1 MGGNFFLFR
10 ISKVFGIYAKV
21 FTEAYNVNAF
31 AMLRNT
37 EVHGI
42 NNLGRNHGI
51 TYFVKSVEN
60 GFKRFA
66 FIVNGKPFHIFKEKC
81 FWLFAT
87 EDFCD
92 IEEKCATGFLE
103 AEAFTC
109 EGKCLAREACT
120 KNIKVIRNKSLGIL
134 RSYIAKRDFAIVGE
148 ISFLSL
154 SIPLGGKYTLTSE
167 ILEGHAKTSN
177 TGKKVDE
184 CEFGVFRPW
193 ERNEVKIIKK
203 RTLKWG

>member
-1 MGGNFFLFR
+1 MA
-10 ISKVFGIYAKV
+10 II
-21 FTEAYNVNAF
+21 
-31 AMLRNT
+31 
-37 EVHGI
+37 
-42 NNLGRNHGI
+42 
-51 TYFVKSVEN
+51 
-60 GFKRFA
+60 
-66 FIVNGKPFHIFKEKC
+66 

-92 IEEKCATGFLE
+92 VEEKSATGFLE

-109 EGKCLAREACT
+109 EGKCLAREAGT

-154 SIPLGGKYTLTSE
+154 SIPLGGKYTLTSK

-184 CEFGVFRPW
+184 CEFGVFRPR
-193 ERNEVKIIKK
+193 ERNEVQIIKK
-203 RTLKWG
+203 GTLKRG